1 MIYTFILS
9 FNLRIVTCICLLM
22 RKVCFDLILETEL
35 LEHLFLTAEVLWQV
49 ESRAFWQVETW
60 AFSTS
65 IISCETSSRDNQLA
79 IFLSACFC
87 LSVSFVWFF
96 IKSQTDFHYILK
108 LFSFSAAYRS
118 HIKMFQLLKK
128 SLLWVIINMHIWAIV
143 PGPAIM
149 ETITPI
155 WSDQTWALVK
165 LTPNLWAIWSN
176 FSGRFQF
183 CMSSIIGN
191 SISYW
196 NLLLN
201 FK

>member
-1 MIYTFILS
+1 MIS
-9 FNLRIVTCICLLM
+9 F
-22 RKVCFDLILETEL
+22 LETEL

-118 HIKMFQLLKK
+118 HTHKNVSIIKKVSIMSYNKYAYMSNCTWTSNNGNHYTHMVRSDMSTGEVNPKPLGYLVKFLLPFSILYVFYHWQLNFLLK
-128 SLLWVIINMHIWAIV
+128 
-143 PGPAIM
+143 
-149 ETITPI
+149 
-155 WSDQTWALVK
+155 
-165 LTPNLWAIWSN
+165 
-176 FSGRFQF
+176 
-183 CMSSIIGN
+183 SSPE
-191 SISYW
+191 
-196 NLLLN
+196 
-201 FK
+201 F